1 MRLFSPAVRRR
12 LLWAT
17 VASVALPWTVGEWV
31 KHWQDSNL
39 SLDPMRDAMLVD
51 FIVAGCIVASLSLV
65 LTVAF
70 GCWVTAVMKGPR
82 YTADSFPVDS
92 PRQRDD

>member
-1 MRLFSPAVRRR
+1 MIRAVREPGRTIPV
-12 LLWAT
+12 WD
-17 VASVALPWTVGEWV
+17 ALVRV
-31 KHWQDSNL
+31 LHW
-39 SLDPMRDAMLVD
+39 
-51 FIVAGCIVASLSLV
+51 SLV

-92 PRQRDD
+92 PRQCDD

>member
-1 MRLFSPAVRRR
+1 MRIFPPAVRNR
-12 LLWAT
+12 LHWAT
-17 VASVALPWTVGEWV
+17 VASVAVPWTAGEWF
-31 KHWQDSNL
+31 KRWQDTSF

-51 FIVAGCIVASLSLV
+51 FIVAGCILTGLSLV

-70 GCWVTAVMKGPR
+70 GCWVTAVMKGPH

-92 PRQRDD
+92 PRLGP